1 MKPITINPFIKF
13 AFLISQIIF
22 ILVTHNNLLI
32 ALVIFYSIIFFIA
45 NKVQLKYVLNGLKFG
60 VLLAIF
66 IFVFSLI
73 QYANIQLALIN
84 GVELFKVY
92 LAMIMVSIVYKL
104 NTTNKELAYVLSV
117 VFSPLKIIG
126 YDQNRLYT
134 LFMMILNQIFTMRK
148 SALRM
153 HMYAKHKEQSNLS
166 IRQTAKLIVPFINS
180 NLKQNELLAIGLINS
195 GYSSEKKVVK
205 PYFIKNY
212 KLSYVIILVVI
223 LMTEIYILI

>member
-1 MKPITINPFIKF
+1 MKPITINPFLKF
-13 AFLISQIIF
+13 GFLISQIVLV
-22 ILVTHNNLLI
+22 LVTHNNWI
-32 ALVIFYSIIFFIA
+32 IGSIITYSIIYLII

-66 IFVFSLI
+66 IFIFSLI
-73 QYANIQLALIN
+73 QYTNIQLALIN
-84 GVELFKVY
+84 GIELFKVY
-92 LAMIMVSIVYKL
+92 FGMIMVSIVYKI

-117 VFSPLKIIG
+117 VFSPLRIIG
-126 YDQNRLYT
+126 YDQNKLYT

-153 HMYAKHKEQSNLS
+153 HKYAKHKEQDSLS

-195 GYSSEKKVVK
+195 GYVSDKKTVK
-205 PYFIKNY
+205 PYFIKQY
-212 KLSYVIILVVI
+212 KLSYVILLIVI
-223 LMTEIYILI
+223 LIIQLYILI